1 MNELSISCG
10 FDEGYHWQTTILILV
25 ITIPGVTT
33 TYRVM
38 KVHHFPFLSLSSK
51 DISDALETAKLTISP
66 TLSAHCAILQGQ
78 KPVSVK

>member
-25 ITIPGVTT
+25 ITSPGVIT

-51 DISDALETAKLTISP
+51 DISDALETVKLRLCTKIASNIAMANP
-66 TLSAHCAILQGQ
+66 SENIY
-78 KPVSVK
+78 